1 MHRICLPLLGAML
14 LLAGCDKD
22 AQSIE
27 TREERDPSVSAG
39 QAYMDEGKW
48 DEAIGEFKKA
58 LDNEPRM
65 ARPHLQLATI
75 YHNYKLNYVYALY
88 HYDRYLELRPDTEK
102 ADMINEQKLNVVKAL
117 AGTLINNSKE
127 VKQVVQERNNL
138 IKENADLK
146 RQLASLQQTQG
157 AAATPSTGST
167 RTAVTSIPK
176 TVPPATPTTTA
187 TGATTVQHQIHHVV
201 SGETL
206 TKIASKYY
214 GDSGKWDIIFE
225 ANRDTMRSAGD
236 LKVGQTLVIPAIGN

>member
-1 MHRICLPLLGAML
+1 ML

-27 TREERDPSVSAG
+27 AREERDPSVGAG
-39 QAYMDEGKW
+39 QTYMDEGKW
-48 DEAIGEFKKA
+48 DEAITEFKNA

-75 YHNYKLNYVYALY
+75 YHNYKLNYIYALY
-88 HYDRYLELRPDTEK
+88 HYDRYLELRPDAEK

-146 RQLASLQQTQG
+146 RQLASLQQPQKTATAS
-157 AAATPSTGST
+157 AAGTT
-167 RTAVTSIPK
+167 RTVAASVPN
-176 TVPPATPTTTA
+176 TVKPATTTTA
-187 TGATTVQHQIHHVV
+187 AAAPASTTARHQIHYVV

-206 TKIASKYY
+206 TKIANKYY
-214 GDSGKWDIIFE
+214 GDSGKWDIIYE